1 LKMNIAYF
9 FILFFSLSS
18 IIVGYENHKC
28 NITDDMEL
36 IGDFAEVANVTNY
49 VECASSCRADTK
61 CLAWTMVTGVNG
73 TEQEP
78 PYLCDHYFKLR
89 GQRPAPWKISGSPE
103 CGFVRNSS
111 LCTTSST
118 LSTTT
123 MKTTAETT
131 EKSVTTETTEATKTT
146 SEYTTS
152 TKTTTFTEATTATK
166 TTTTNINPKTS
177 TTSKTSTKKD
187 TATTKATTESNRIT
201 RASTTTEATTP
212 LIPNVNSTAVCK
224 KELMQYIKDCLH
236 QCKSRHDC
244 TFSNSLKICGFK
256 LIQSVLIQFFREDK
270 KEPISEACK
279 SLLKAQEKCKSA
291 KDLDNQSKEMCKE
304 NDSFIEEFCK

>member
-1 LKMNIAYF
+1 MNLVYF
-9 FILFFSLSS
+9 FILFCTLSS
-18 IIVGYENHKC
+18 IILGYENHMC

-36 IGDFAEVANVTNY
+36 IGDFAEVDNVTNY

-111 LCTTSST
+111 VCAGSST

-146 SEYTTS
+146 SELTTS
-152 TKTTTFTEATTATK
+152 TKATTVTK
-166 TTTTNINPKTS
+166 VTTSTKDTTTN
-177 TTSKTSTKKD
+177 
-187 TATTKATTESNRIT
+187 KATTETTN
-201 RASTTTEATTP
+201 ATTTTSIETTP
-212 LIPNVNSTAVCK
+212 LILQYAVCK
-224 KELMQYIKDCLH
+224 KELMQYIKACLH
-236 QCKSRHDC
+236 QCKSRPDC
-244 TFSNSLKICGFK
+244 TSS
-256 LIQSVLIQFFREDK
+256 
-270 KEPISEACK
+270 
-279 SLLKAQEKCKSA
+279 
-291 KDLDNQSKEMCKE
+291 
-304 NDSFIEEFCK
+304 